1 MLWQWTWKRLT
12 TRLGRA
18 YWAHIASARRTS
30 GSGSTSW
37 VSPQRGDGDRGG
49 QAKRYLEKAHAVRL
63 NDQSLLAA
71 WPTAGSRDWKDTPG
85 VAETGPNRSEERR
98 VGKEGRYRGSPYH

>member
-49 QAKRYLEKAHAVRL
+49 QAKRYLEKAHAGRL

-71 WPTAGSRDWKDTPG
+71 LPTAMRRDLNDTTG
-85 VAETGPNRSEERR
+85 VAETGTNAAGTHRAR
-98 VGKEGRYRGSPYH
+98 